1 MAVLSEEQTMLRDM
15 AREWAKNE
23 SPVSEFRKVR
33 DSGSAAGY
41 DPAAYGQMAE
51 MGWAG
56 IIVPEAHGGSD
67 FGWLSLGL
75 VIEEIGKTLTASPL
89 APSAVVAS
97 ALVLAGSDAQKSRWL
112 PKLASGETAAT
123 LAVDEGPRH
132 DPERIEAK
140 AERSGDRWTLSGTK
154 AFVPE
159 GDGADL
165 FLVAARA
172 GEGVGLFLVPGDAVG
187 VIRSQRRMTD
197 ARSHAEVRFDGVE
210 LGADALAGEA
220 DGKLLDQVLDR
231 ARILAAAEML
241 GLAGAA
247 FDMTNAYLKQRVQ
260 FNQVLSTFQAL
271 QHRMADLFS
280 RLELMRSAVEGAL
293 ETLDSGGDVREAA
306 SLAKA
311 MANDAAHLISNQA
324 IQLHGGVGMTDEYDI
339 GFYLKRSR
347 ILENQWGNSSFHRER
362 FARLNGY

>member
-33 DSGSAAGY
+33 DSGSATGY

-56 IIVPEAHGGSD
+56 IVIPEAYGGSD

-75 VIEEIGKTLTASPL
+75 VVEETGKTLTASPL
-89 APSAVVAS
+89 VPSAVVAT
-97 ALVLAGSDAQKSRWL
+97 ALVLAGTDAQKSEWL
-112 PKLASGETAAT
+112 PKLASGETVAA

-132 DPERIEAK
+132 DPDGIEAK
-140 AERSGDRWTLSGTK
+140 AERSGDGWVLTGTK

-159 GDGADL
+159 GDGAGL
-165 FLVAARA
+165 FLVAATA
-172 GEGVGLFLVPGDAVG
+172 GDGVGLFLVPADAQDVS
-187 VIRSQRRMTD
+187 RSQRKMTD
-197 ARSHAEVRFDGVE
+197 ARSHAEVRFEGVKLDG
-210 LGADALAGEA
+210 GALVGEA
-220 DGKLLDQVLDR
+220 DGKLLEKVLDR

-247 FDMTNAYLKQRVQ
+247 FDGTNAYLKQRVQ

-271 QHRMADLFS
+271 QHRMADLFT

-293 ETLDSGGDVREAA
+293 ETLDAGGDVRESA

-311 MANDAAHLISNQA
+311 MANDAAHLISSQA